1 MMPPRELRTRERRI
15 AQLPDLREVLRGSL
29 VSRYRRCGRPGC
41 HCAEEGDPGHGP
53 AYYLMVTLA
62 AGRTIQVY
70 VPQDYRK
77 EVERWVKNFRRV
89 RETLEAISTLNR
101 SLLKQGKLFPGG

>member
-1 MMPPRELRTRERRI
+1 
-15 AQLPDLREVLRGSL
+15 
-29 VSRYRRCGRPGC
+29 
-41 HCAEEGDPGHGP
+41 
-53 AYYLMVTLA
+53 MVTLA